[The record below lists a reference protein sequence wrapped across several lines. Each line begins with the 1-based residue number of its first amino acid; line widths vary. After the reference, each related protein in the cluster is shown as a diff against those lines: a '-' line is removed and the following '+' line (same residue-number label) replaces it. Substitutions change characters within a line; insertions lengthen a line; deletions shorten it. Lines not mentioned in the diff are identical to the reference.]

1 VSAIP
6 EVSVVV
12 LLEVADAALLGLHGA
27 ASAAAT
33 ASTDAGL
40 RDDGRSVC
48 RENLVGERHVG
59 LAARRFGEHTAGAAA
74 RAGRGART

>member
-1 VSAIP
+1 MPLFYTIRLSLKKQIFGVEINKYSPNVGQGVSTIP

-27 ASAAAT
+27 ASAAAAT

-40 RDDGRSVC
+40 RDDGRSV
-48 RENLVGERHVG
+48 
-59 LAARRFGEHTAGAAA
+59 
-74 RAGRGART
+74 